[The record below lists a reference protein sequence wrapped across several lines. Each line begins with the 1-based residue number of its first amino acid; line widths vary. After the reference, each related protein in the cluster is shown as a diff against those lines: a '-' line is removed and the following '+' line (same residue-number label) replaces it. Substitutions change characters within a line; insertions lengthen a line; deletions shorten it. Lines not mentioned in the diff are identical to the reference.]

1 MTYNITTPSEYHLAL
16 VERLRA
22 KLFDGLAIESYDE
35 YGKVDITS
43 PTILIQWED
52 GHPGPRQNDGRYNHQ
67 FLLTA
72 HCVIPKGLPNA
83 LLQALDLS
91 AEVERLLERRTLFKE
106 PDGIDGHVL
115 LVNQDQVGQPTIQ
128 VNGDTSFLLRLD
140 GVEVRGVQW
149 LQPLYL
155 GRSLNDPIEV
165 RSGIRVAV
173 NPANPDDPSEY
184 HPLEPPCSNN

>member
-1 MTYNITTPSEYHLAL
+1 MHYDITTPSQYHTAL
-16 VERLRA
+16 VERLRVN
-22 KLFDGLAIESYDE
+22 LVEGLAIESYDE

-106 PDGIDGHVL
+106 PDGMDGHVL

-165 RSGIRVAV
+165 RGGIRVAV

-184 HPLEPPCSNN
+184 NPLEPPCSSN